1 MCVETK
7 KLKLKGILL
16 VSVTM
21 KINKHTAKLIVE
33 ELREV
38 ISEHIN
44 FISQDGTIIYS
55 TDSKRIST
63 YHEAGYISVRDN
75 KVIEVYADSEY
86 VGCKKGINLPVNFNG
101 EVIASIGI
109 TGDLQAVRKYG
120 AIIRK
125 MTEILLKETYNQQV
139 KKEKRERTRY
149 YLEDLISNAD
159 PTNLNLLSANNEL
172 VKDKEILE
180 KVICIGKLANSN
192 ILIELWDNIYKLLE
206 HYFSESYLFS
216 VSSKEILIYQYEKPK
231 LAFKSVLKSFTDALA
246 AKTGLQFSF
255 GLSEIFQ
262 DVEQSHNMYEQA
274 EVAWQ
279 WGHLAKL
286 ESNIFSYQRFDI
298 ELLLSSLNEKVL
310 FNYRR
315 LVLNKLLAKENYHLY
330 ANLIKAYVQS
340 NGSLTACAEK
350 LFIHKNTVQYRL
362 NRLYQITGYN
372 PQNLVDLMK
381 LYLAF
386 LVDPSK

>member
-1 MCVETK
+1 
-7 KLKLKGILL
+7 
-16 VSVTM
+16 M

-44 FISQDGTIIYS
+44 FIGKDGTIIYS
-55 TDSKRIST
+55 TDSKRIGT

-75 KVIEVYADSEY
+75 KVIEVYANSEY
-86 VGCKKGINLPVNFNG
+86 VGSKKGINLPVNFNG

-149 YLEDLISNAD
+149 YLEDLISNAS
-159 PTNLNLLSANNEL
+159 PTNLNLLSSNSEL
-172 VKDKEILE
+172 VKDKELLE
-180 KVICIGKLANSN
+180 KVICIGKIEASN
-192 ILIELWDNIYKLLE
+192 IFVELWDTIYKLLE

-216 VSSKEILIYQYEKPK
+216 VSFKEILIYQYEKPALSIK
-231 LAFKSVLKSFTDALA
+231 TTLSSFAKDLAE
-246 AKTGLQFSF
+246 KTGFQFSF
-255 GLSEIFQ
+255 GLSESFQ

-279 WGHLAKL
+279 WGHLTKL
-286 ESNIFSYQRFDI
+286 ESNIFSYRHFDI
-298 ELLLSSLNEKVL
+298 ELLLSSLDEKVL
-310 FNYRR
+310 YNYQR
-315 LVLNKLLAKENYHLY
+315 LVLNDLLSKENYHLY
-330 ANLIKAYVQS
+330 ANLIKTYVQS
-340 NGSLTACAEK
+340 NGSLTTCAEK

-372 PQNLVDLMK
+372 PQNLVDLVK

-386 LVDPSK
+386 LVNPTN

>member
-1 MCVETK
+1 
-7 KLKLKGILL
+7 
-16 VSVTM
+16 M

-55 TDSKRIST
+55 TNSKRIGS
-63 YHEAGYISVRDN
+63 YHEAGNISVRDN

-86 VGCKKGINLPVNFNG
+86 IGCKKGINLPVNFNG

-109 TGDLQAVRKYG
+109 TGDVQAVRKYG

-149 YLEDLISNAD
+149 YLEDLISNSS
-159 PTNLNLLSANNEL
+159 PTNLSLLSANSEL
-172 VKDKEILE
+172 VKDKEFLE
-180 KVICIGKLANSN
+180 KVICVGKLSNSN
-192 ILIELWDNIYKLLE
+192 IFVELWDIIYKLLD

-216 VSSKEILIYQYEKPK
+216 VSFKEILIYQYEKPK
-231 LAFKSVLKSFTDALA
+231 LSFKSVLNSFADDLA

-274 EVAWQ
+274 KIAWQ

-286 ESNIFSYQRFDI
+286 QQNIFSYKHFDL
-298 ELLLSSLNEKVL
+298 ELLLSSIDEQTLRKYKKIIL
-310 FNYRR
+310 G
-315 LVLNKLLAKENYHLY
+315 KLSTHPDYNLY
-330 ANLIKAYVQS
+330 ANLIQTYVQS

-362 NRLYQITGYN
+362 TRLHQITGFN
-372 PQNLVDLMK
+372 PQNTLDLIK

-386 LVDPSK
+386 AVHLS